1 MTLDISALL
10 DLFLYRKV
18 PAWFSAISDVTS
30 PCRENSS
37 IEIRSRYV
45 KLPWKKNFWTLTK
58 WGPAKM
64 TGKNDM

>member
-1 MTLDISALL
+1 MTLDICALV

-37 IEIRSRYV
+37 VEIRSRYV
-45 KLPWKKNFWTLTK
+45 KLPWKINFRTLIK